1 MNSFFFVFVFLSYLM
16 FETFQVIY
24 YVYFYILFVAVFGDI
39 ISKTQGK
46 EVYIDVS
53 MFLPCLKIHV
63 VFLF

>member
-1 MNSFFFVFVFLSYLM
+1 M

-24 YVYFYILFVAVFGDI
+24 YIYFYILFVAVFGDI

-46 EVYIDVS
+46 EVNIDVS
-53 MFLPCLKIHV
+53 MFLPCLKVYV

>member
-1 MNSFFFVFVFLSYLM
+1 M

-24 YVYFYILFVAVFGDI
+24 YIYFYILFVAMFGYI

-53 MFLPCLKIHV
+53 MFLPCFKGHV